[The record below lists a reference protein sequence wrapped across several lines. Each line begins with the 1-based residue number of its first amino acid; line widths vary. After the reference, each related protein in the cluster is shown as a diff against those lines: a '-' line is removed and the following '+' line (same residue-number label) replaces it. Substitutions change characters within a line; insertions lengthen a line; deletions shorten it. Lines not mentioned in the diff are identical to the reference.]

1 MISFV
6 QKNCMNSSNTRVLIS
21 ACLVPL
27 FTYLLTA
34 ESVRMVAMGDLM
46 FFKSHTFTV
55 RSSLPETTL
64 SPTVNTAD
72 VTVLETN
79 TQTEARSY
87 DSEGNQYFVFLSCSQ
102 GEKRTSR
109 LNRENLSSGMAP
121 DVHTVWRFI

>member
-6 QKNCMNSSNTRVLIS
+6 QKNCMNSSNNTRALIS
-21 ACLVPL
+21 ASLVPL

-87 DSEGNQYFVFLSCSQ
+87 DSEGSQYFFIFFFLFA
-102 GEKRTSR
+102 G
-109 LNRENLSSGMAP
+109 RE
-121 DVHTVWRFI
+121 V